1 MNQEGSASNHLVT
14 KSYVDTHSSNN
25 NYVKTDG
32 SSFMSGDLNMNEQ
45 RVENMLDPVNEQ
57 DAVNRRYLE
66 SQLNDYLKRDS
77 QSPMTFNLD
86 MNNYKI
92 VNLKNYNPN
101 NNSPQDV
108 PNLKYIDD
116 YFGSRRSGILQD
128 NLNANNNKIINLTY
142 PTNIEDATNKQYA
155 DQNFLNIDGNNNM
168 QASLNM
174 NSQKITN
181 VLKPDDDGDATN
193 KKYVDERII
202 KAHITGSHVYTN
214 VTIANYLCSSITPIA
229 SVWTISISQYRVQQ
243 Q

>member
-1 MNQEGSASNHLVT
+1 MVRFSAKILLLKLEATLFFLRSSNQSAWQSLYIPNLGRGDATIIIDQTNQTINGNKTFSQVVTMNQEGSASNHLVT

-66 SQLNDYLKRDS
+66 SQLNDYLKRDG

-101 NNSPQDV
+101 NHSAHDV

-116 YFGSRRSGILQD
+116 YFVSRRSGILQD

-142 PTNIEDATNKQYA
+142 PTNIEDATNKQYV
-155 DQNFLNIDGNNNM
+155 DQNFLNIDGNNNTTTTTTTLF
-168 QASLNM
+168 A
-174 NSQKITN
+174 
-181 VLKPDDDGDATN
+181 P
-193 KKYVDERII
+193 
-202 KAHITGSHVYTN
+202 
-214 VTIANYLCSSITPIA
+214 
-229 SVWTISISQYRVQQ
+229 
-243 Q
+243 